1 MPSEDLRGRR
11 LGGFELDEL
20 LGEGAFG
27 SVWRAR
33 QLRLERDVAVKVLD
47 PSLARDPAAARRFER
62 EGRSA
67 AALDHPAIVPVYE
80 AGDEDGLY
88 YLAMRLVDGQ
98 TLEQRLERGET
109 MSRAATA
116 EILRPIA
123 AALDHAHAAGFVHR
137 DVKPSNILLE
147 GSQVYLSDFGIAALT
162 SELGRYTTGS
172 LGTAEYMAPEQA
184 RGEELDHRADL
195 YALGCVAYRAITGT
209 SPFDRGDLLS
219 TMLAQTTDPHPS
231 TGDPSLDAVFDRA
244 LAKPADERFESAAA
258 FVTALAGTGGAETA
272 PAART
277 ASARGRLAWIAG
289 AAAAAVVAIVV
300 AAVALGGGDGDDAA
314 VPAAADTTVESTAVD
329 TTVPA
334 EADSVATT
342 TATPSSTAAPAAGTP
357 ATVVGGN
364 VVVGTTLGF
373 DSPNPHADIDTA
385 TVLAEWVLP
394 VLFTVDGD
402 LDPVPSL
409 SVGDPVVD
417 DDATT
422 IVWQLRDDVTWDD
435 GTPVTAADVV
445 ATFEYLSDPATNAT
459 NLLIYESVDTVAA
472 TGEFELTV
480 RLSEPMGGYRLL
492 FSTIH
497 PIVQAAAWNEH
508 VAAGGSA
515 ADFLDD
521 GVDFAAGPY
530 RVAGGGGAGELTLVP
545 NPAYTAD
552 VAPALDRVRFVP
564 YEDSAALVG
573 ALSRGEV
580 DAIWA
585 DDPGPGDIGDL
596 MTIDGVEVQLAGS
609 DLSKQLTYNTARAP
623 LDDPA
628 VRAAVS
634 AAIDTA
640 SIAQTVVGG
649 VTQRPSEPLESLVY
663 LPGQTDYL
671 PTFADVFDPA
681 AAEAALDAAG
691 WTLGEDGVRSRDGVE
706 LRLAMILPSAAEDV
720 SVALIVQDD
729 LERIGVQ
736 LDGFPLGAA
745 ELGDRRDAGDWDVY
759 LQSRLFNSDPI
770 ATRLVVGTD
779 GCPAVRAGCD
789 GVGVNFGAFS
799 DADVDG
805 LLDAADRQTDPATR
819 AASYQRID
827 ELLLE
832 RGAALPLFVLPAV
845 TAFDSSLTGFET
857 APNRGP
863 LVSLADWAV
872 LAS

>member
-27 SVWRAR
+27 SVWRAQ

-67 AALDHPAIVPVYE
+67 AALDHPSIVPVYE
-80 AGDEDGLY
+80 AGDEDGFY

-219 TMLAQTTDPHPS
+219 TMLAQTTDAHPP

-244 LAKPADERFESAAA
+244 LAKPADERFESASA
-258 FVTALAGTGGAETA
+258 FVTALAGTAETDTTPEG
-272 PAART
+272 PAAGGR
-277 ASARGRLAWIAG
+277 RRLAWIAG
-289 AAAAAVVAIVV
+289 AAAAILAIGIAAVV
-300 AAVALGGGDGDDAA
+300 LGGGDGDD
-314 VPAAADTTVESTAVD
+314 
-329 TTVPA
+329 
-334 EADSVATT
+334 
-342 TATPSSTAAPAAGTP
+342 TAAPASTDATVPSTVADTSAPADADPVATTAPAPSTSIVAAVEAP
-357 ATVVGGN
+357 ATLVGGN

-373 DSPNPHADIDTA
+373 DSPNPHVDIDTA

-422 IVWQLRDDVTWDD
+422 IVWQLRDDVSWDD

-445 ATFEYLSDPATNAT
+445 ATFDYLSDPTTNAT
-459 NLLIYESVDTVAA
+459 NLLIYDPIDSVEA
-472 TGEFELTV
+472 TGEFEVTA
-480 RLSEPMGGYRLL
+480 RLSEPNGGYRLL

-497 PIVQAAAWNEH
+497 PIVQAAAWNDH
-508 VAAGGSA
+508 VAAGGTA
-515 ADFLDD
+515 ADFLDG

-552 VAPALDRVRFVP
+552 AGPALDRVRFVP
-564 YEDSAALVG
+564 YEDSTALVD

-596 MTIDGVEVQLAGS
+596 MTIEGVEVQLAGS
-609 DLSKQLTYNTARAP
+609 DLSKQLTYNAARAP

-628 VRAAVS
+628 VRGAVS

-663 LPGQTDYL
+663 LPGQSDYL

-681 AAEAALDAAG
+681 AAGAALDAAG
-691 WTLGEDGVRSRDGVE
+691 WTLGEDGVRSRDGTE
-706 LRLAMILPSAAEDV
+706 LRLAMILSSSAEDV

-729 LERIGVQ
+729 LEQIGVQ

-745 ELGDRRDAGDWDVY
+745 ELRDRRDAGDWDIY

-770 ATRLVVGTD
+770 ATRVVVGTD
-779 GCPAVRAGCD
+779 GCPATRAGCD

-799 DADVDG
+799 DPDVDA
-805 LLDAADRQTDPATR
+805 LLDAADRETDPATR
-819 AASYQRID
+819 AMSYQRID
-827 ELLLE
+827 ELLRE

-845 TAFDSSLTGFET
+845 TAFDASLTGFET

-863 LVSLADWAV
+863 LVSLADWAF